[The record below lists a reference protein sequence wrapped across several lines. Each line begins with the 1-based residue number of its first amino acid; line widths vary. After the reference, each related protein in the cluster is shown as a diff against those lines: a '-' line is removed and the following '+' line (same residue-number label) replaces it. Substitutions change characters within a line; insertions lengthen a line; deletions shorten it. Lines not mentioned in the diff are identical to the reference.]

1 MPFLPGLIHTDSF
14 ENTPEVWAGIIAVL
28 WTKVIAGV
36 FAFPICAILITQS
49 SPSRELLGSV
59 NGANQALGS
68 LCRAI
73 GPAIAGTMYS
83 HSLELGKPWI
93 VWRYGLSIFAAVVW
107 VGSWFLSDEVRLP
120 NAKEYRPVA
129 DEDRD
134 DAIEEEE
141 ERLWREEEDGTVDVE
156 RVLSPLRK
164 QKDTKSVLS
173 DGPGQDAEDS
183 DRSSDDAMVNG
194 VSRHLLSRE
203 H

>member
-1 MPFLPGLIHTDSF
+1 VDSDTF
-14 ENTPEVWAGIIAVL
+14 ENTPQVWAGIIAVL
-28 WTKVIAGV
+28 WIKVIAGV

-93 VWRYGLSIFAAVVW
+93 VWRYGLAIFAAVVW

-129 DEDRD
+129 DEERD

-141 ERLWREEEDGTVDVE
+141 ERLRREEEDGTVDME
-156 RVLSPLRK
+156 RALPPLRN
-164 QKDTKSVLS
+164 QKDTKS
-173 DGPGQDAEDS
+173 
-183 DRSSDDAMVNG
+183 RSSDGRGGDQDDSDGSSDDDMVNG